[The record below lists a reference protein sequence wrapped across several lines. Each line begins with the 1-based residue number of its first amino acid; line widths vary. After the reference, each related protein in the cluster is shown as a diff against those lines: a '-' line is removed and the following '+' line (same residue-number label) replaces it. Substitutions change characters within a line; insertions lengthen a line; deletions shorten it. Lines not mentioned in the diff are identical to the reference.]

1 MPMRRFDLSLYL
13 VTDEIRRP
21 GLEDD
26 VIAAVR
32 GGVTLVQL
40 RDKSAPHAVV
50 AEFARRLKARLDEHR
65 VPLIL
70 NDRVEVAR
78 MIGAA
83 GVHIGTRDMTPA
95 EARQMLGPNAIIG
108 VSVSEAAH
116 LDRFD
121 PADVDYVGIGPVHPT
136 LTKPDHAT
144 PIGAEGLA
152 RLCAAARLPAVA
164 IGGLT
169 AQDAPAVRAAGAQG
183 LAVVSAI
190 LSDGDAE
197 QAARRLR
204 RAWEE
209 AASGDVARPA
219 AE

>member
-1 MPMRRFDLSLYL
+1 MRRFDLSLYL
-13 VTDEIRRP
+13 VTDEVRRP

-32 GGVTLVQL
+32 GGVSLVQL
-40 RDKSAPHAVV
+40 RDKTAPHAVV
-50 AEFARRLKARLDEHR
+50 ADFARRLKARLDPLR
-65 VPLIL
+65 VPLLL

-108 VSVSEAAH
+108 VSVSEPGH
-116 LDRFD
+116 LGRFD
-121 PADVDYVGIGPVHPT
+121 PADVDYVGVGPVHPT
-136 LTKPDHAT
+136 RTKPDHAA
-144 PIGAEGLA
+144 PIGYEGLA
-152 RLCAAARLPAVA
+152 QLCAATPLPAVA

-169 AQDAPAVRAAGAQG
+169 SSDAAGIRAAGAAG
-183 LAVVSAI
+183 MAVVSAI
-190 LSDGDAE
+190 LSDGDPE
-197 QAARRLR
+197 EAARRLR
-204 RAWEE
+204 LAWDET
-209 AASGDVARPA
+209 AVLA